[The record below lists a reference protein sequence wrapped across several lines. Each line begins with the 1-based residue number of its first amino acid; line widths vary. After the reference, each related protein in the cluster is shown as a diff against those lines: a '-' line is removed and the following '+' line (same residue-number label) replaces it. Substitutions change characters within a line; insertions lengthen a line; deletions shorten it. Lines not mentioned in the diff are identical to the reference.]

1 MDKFENKTV
10 VITGASQGI
19 GEAAA
24 RMFAELDAN
33 VILLARS
40 KDKIEKISAEINAGF
55 KKSIAIQCDVSNAE
69 QVKTAI
75 DLTIKKFKY
84 IDILIGNAGA
94 IEPIKSILDMAISDF
109 DKIIDINVKGV
120 WYGIKSVLP
129 YMKNGGTIITVGS
142 GAATSPLDGWS
153 H

>member
-1 MDKFENKTV
+1 MAKYDNKTV

-24 RMFAELDAN
+24 RMFAELGAN

-75 DLTIKKFKY
+75 DFTIK
-84 IDILIGNAGA
+84 
-94 IEPIKSILDMAISDF
+94 
-109 DKIIDINVKGV
+109 
-120 WYGIKSVLP
+120 
-129 YMKNGGTIITVGS
+129 
-142 GAATSPLDGWS
+142 
-153 H
+153 

>member
-1 MDKFENKTV
+1 MGKFENKTV

-19 GEAAA
+19 WEAAA
-24 RMFAELDAN
+24 RMFADLGAN

-40 KDKIEKISAEINAGF
+40 KDKIEKISADINAGF

-69 QVKTAI
+69 QLKTAI
-75 DLTIKKFKY
+75 DLTIKKFKS

-94 IEPIKSILDMAISDF
+94 IEPIKSILDVAI
-109 DKIIDINVKGV
+109 KISIDLNFFIVKSIAV
-120 WYGIKSVLP
+120 FTCSALLI
-129 YMKNGGTIITVGS
+129 
-142 GAATSPLDGWS
+142 S

>member
-40 KDKIEKISAEINAGF
+40 KDKIEKISANINAGF

-75 DLTIKKFKY
+75 DLTIKKFKS

-109 DKIIDINVKGV
+109 DKIIDINVNDNHHINDIV
-120 WYGIKSVLP
+120 KS
-129 YMKNGGTIITVGS
+129 
-142 GAATSPLDGWS
+142 LDGLPVVEAVVRFIG
-153 H
+153 